1 MDSVSEVP
9 VCCTFRPQYV
19 ILFEPEMAL
28 IRQIEIFKARH
39 KGQPLRVYLTVY
51 KNSIEEQKFKSA
63 VKKEQ
68 EAFEKLIKDKATMVV
83 PVGQDGKSEMSPAIP
98 RNKSTRKGVG
108 ALILQQP
115 KVLIDT
121 REFRS
126 KLPSLMHA
134 RGIEVVPLMLDVGD
148 YVLSKDV
155 CVERKSIM
163 DLYQSFS
170 RGRLYNQIE
179 LLCRAFQTP
188 ILLIEFSE
196 NQSFCLQNDEEIG
209 FDIETN
215 NILSKLVL
223 LTIHFPKLKL
233 IWSKSPYET
242 VEIFLSLKENKPEPS
257 ENDIPFSWDD
267 SVEDLGVF
275 DPVSILRRLPGINE
289 NNIKFVTDKVQN
301 LAQLTTMTLADLGKL
316 IGEEN
321 AQQLTEFLD
330 KTDIM

>member
-1 MDSVSEVP
+1 LLNAVLDNT
-9 VCCTFRPQYV
+9 CF
-19 ILFEPEMAL
+19 
-28 IRQIEIFKARH
+28 
-39 KGQPLRVYLTVY
+39 GY
-51 KNSIEEQKFKSA
+51 K
-63 VKKEQ
+63 
-68 EAFEKLIKDKATMVV
+68 TMVV

-330 KTDIM
+330 KTEIM